1 MKKIFEPKRLPLLTA
16 VLAGMALV
24 LRALLYL
31 VAVDKRGLLIS
42 GHPLNLA
49 LYGLTVAAMVY
60 LLVTVWKLDGSAAY
74 EDNFA
79 PSRNAMLGHFAAAA
93 GVAVTVLTRYPLMDG
108 YLGQLWQ
115 WLGYLTPV
123 CLLLSG
129 IDRGQG
135 RQPFFLL
142 HMIPSLFFVFH
153 IVNHYQVWSG
163 DPQLQDYGFALL
175 GGMALALFA
184 YYTAGFD
191 VGMGQRRMQLFMAMA
206 AVYLLAAELAT
217 TGYPWLLLGGIAW
230 AMTDI
235 CTLTPKPKPEPEERE
250 EKET

>member
-24 LRALLYL
+24 LRTLLYL

-42 GHPLNLA
+42 GHPLSVALA
-49 LYGLTVAAMVY
+49 VLTVAAMVY

-135 RQPFFLL
+135 KQPFFLL

-191 VGMGQRRMQLFMAMA
+191 VGMGRRRMQLFMAMA

-217 TGYPWLLLGGIAW
+217 TGYPWLLLGGIVW

-235 CTLTPKPKPEPEERE
+235 CTLTPKPKPEPEEQE
-250 EKET
+250 KKET